1 VKADGHTVSSPN
13 EVFMNYLGEEIE
25 VVEAELGWVGIWH
38 HHLVMHIEVGY
49 FTTPK
54 EALEL
59 MMELIRR
66 DFAATALLEVVD
78 EWREAGL
85 IGRYEQEKV
94 AESLVESV
102 LAILEN
108 TV

>member
-1 VKADGHTVSSPN
+1 MD
-13 EVFMNYLGEEIE
+13 FLGEQIE
-25 VVEAELGWVGIWH
+25 VIEAEPGWIGIWH

-49 FTTPK
+49 FSTAE

-78 EWREAGL
+78 QWKENGL
-85 IGRYEQEKV
+85 IERYEQEAV

-102 LAILEN
+102 LAVIEN
-108 TV
+108 IT

>member
-1 VKADGHTVSSPN
+1 M
-13 EVFMNYLGEEIE
+13 EYLGEEIE
-25 VVEAELGWVGIWH
+25 VIEAEPGWVGIWH

-49 FTTPK
+49 FQTAQ

-66 DFAATALLEVVD
+66 DFAASSLLEIVD
-78 EWREAGL
+78 EWREQG
-85 IGRYEQEKV
+85 IVNKYEQEAI

-102 LAILEN
+102 LAVLEN